1 MKKRHEEIL
10 RIISEEEIMTQE
22 ELAARLRERGFDAA
36 QATISRDIK
45 TLSLVKMTAP
55 DGKLIYR
62 SLLKDDT
69 EMPEKLIPVFR
80 HAFVF
85 LRSRRKSHCHKNSF
99 GNGQRTRVSR
109 RLHAVSGY
117 IGVRC
122 RGRRRS
128 YRMQDRESRSRD
140 LSRTFETCRKEKLI
154 FNFVRK
160 EPSQCLKRSG

>member
-80 HAFVF
+80 HAFV
-85 LRSRRKSHCHKNSF
+85 SCDHA
-99 GNGQRTRVSR
+99 GNLIVIKTLSGMANALAS
-109 RLHAVSGY
+109 AVDSMPYQG
-117 IGVRC
+117 ILGSVAGDDAVLIVC
-122 RGRRRS
+122 KTENLAAEIS
-128 YRMQDRESRSRD
+128 AV
-140 LSRTFETCRKEKLI
+140 LSRLAEKK
-154 FNFVRK
+154 N
-160 EPSQCLKRSG
+160 